1 MERVSWMMLQQLH
14 PSRRIPLIQQIPLY
28 GLAIT
33 VPEVQIIV
41 AITAMIMT
49 MIIVMIMAAA
59 MMITPAVEI
68 MIMAA
73 IMMITPA
80 AETTIMAVVMMAA
93 AIIPAEMTPVA
104 IPGLMTAETQI
115 QEQVQKRSNQETE

>member
-1 MERVSWMMLQQLH
+1 
-14 PSRRIPLIQQIPLY
+14 
-28 GLAIT
+28 
-33 VPEVQIIV
+33 
-41 AITAMIMT
+41 
-49 MIIVMIMAAA
+49 

-80 AETTIMAVVMMAA
+80 AETTIMAVVIIIPAVTMAAVMMAA